1 MWTKLTLSL
10 LAVTADHDLRDSYR
24 NEYVGV
30 VDCTA
35 ETTGASADG
44 FQQLDEWMLLAPFV
58 LTGVCT
64 TIGIVVFFGC
74 GYAGF
79 GSSVAYRRADD
90 KELHRQLELL
100 PLSKLRARA
109 MEIQGAA
116 KEERDEAINAASFGE
131 KGLLVEFVFDNTC
144 SKERR
149 IEVTLNKMTL
159 VELFDKAAEIG
170 MPQQVIDGAANDKLE
185 PRDRLVGAILAEML
199 NDTSNNPTFDTEE
212 DAVAK
217 DDVGGASTE
226 M

>member
-1 MWTKLTLSL
+1 MGTKLTLSL
-10 LAVTADHDLRDSYR
+10 LVVTADRNLRESYR
-24 NEYVGV
+24 NEFVGV
-30 VDCTA
+30 VDCTE

-64 TIGIVVFFGC
+64 TIGIVVFFAC
-74 GYAGF
+74 GYAKF

-90 KELHRQLELL
+90 KQLYRELELL
-100 PLSKLRARA
+100 PLSQLRARA

-116 KEERDEAINAASFGE
+116 KEERDEAINAACFGQ
-131 KGLLVEFVFDNTC
+131 KGLLVQFVFDNTC

-170 MPQQVIDGAANDKLE
+170 MAQQVIDDAANDKLE
-185 PRDRLVGAILAEML
+185 PRDKLVGAILAAMV
-199 NDTSNNPTFDTEE
+199 NGTSDNPTFETEH
-212 DAVAK
+212 ATAK
-217 DDVGGASTE
+217 DNVDGASTD